1 MDLMNQSTLG
11 LGLIYATTKI
21 SVVEEI
27 FIFPLQS
34 FLAEMGGSLGMLLGF
49 SLSTL
54 FDGFS
59 SMIEFYIDK

>member
-27 FIFPLQS
+27 FIFPPIRLLISYS
-34 FLAEMGGSLGMLLGF
+34 FYHADINVDWSYFL
-49 SLSTL
+49 T
-54 FDGFS
+54 
-59 SMIEFYIDK
+59 DKTN